1 MRTLCCMFLLC
12 IVLPVTANADR
23 NAELIRNIVEE
34 EIIGGFDALE
44 TAAERLADTA
54 AETCAGADLTA
65 AYSKAFRA
73 WIRVSHLRFG
83 PSEEDNRAFALT
95 FWPDPRG
102 STPKT
107 LRKLLSDQGEAA
119 PDVAAY
125 RNISVAARGFH
136 ALDYLLGDPDLRS
149 RRQEDRYCALVA
161 VIAQDIFAT
170 ARDLARA
177 WRSYAPGLIDPGKDT
192 PYRTQQEVLQV
203 LYKSARTGLQFTAD
217 MRFGRPLG
225 TVEKPRPKRAEA
237 WRSGLSQILAG
248 EAVAG
253 SGGLALKLARDNP
266 DLMKRLDNSLSRF
279 AAGMAALDDPV
290 FMGVLTP
297 QGRFRIEVLL
307 TELNGIRRI
316 VDRDLGPNLGVA
328 AGFNALDGD

>member
-1 MRTLCCMFLLC
+1 
-12 IVLPVTANADR
+12 
-23 NAELIRNIVEE
+23 
-34 EIIGGFDALE
+34 
-44 TAAERLADTA
+44 
-54 AETCAGADLTA
+54 
-65 AYSKAFRA
+65 
-73 WIRVSHLRFG
+73 
-83 PSEEDNRAFALT
+83 
-95 FWPDPRG
+95 
-102 STPKT
+102 
-107 LRKLLSDQGEAA
+107 
-119 PDVAAY
+119 
-125 RNISVAARGFH
+125 
-136 ALDYLLGDPDLRS
+136 
-149 RRQEDRYCALVA
+149 
-161 VIAQDIFAT
+161 
-170 ARDLARA
+170 
-177 WRSYAPGLIDPGKDT
+177 
-192 PYRTQQEVLQV
+192 
-203 LYKSARTGLQFTAD
+203 

-266 DLMKRLDNSLSRF
+266 DLMNRLDNSLSRF